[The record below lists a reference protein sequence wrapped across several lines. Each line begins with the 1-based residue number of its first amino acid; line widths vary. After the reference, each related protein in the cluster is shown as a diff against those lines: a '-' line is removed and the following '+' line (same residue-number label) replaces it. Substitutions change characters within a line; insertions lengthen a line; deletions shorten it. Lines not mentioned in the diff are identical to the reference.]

1 MRQLRQRSDVVMRAI
16 LTLVMASLGVLTVVM
31 MAFVFGV

>member
-1 MRQLRQRSDVVMRAI
+1 MRAI